1 MNSESSRVVPKSAKF
16 EFHSGTYISIDWGNL
31 VCVVVVVISAKR
43 DVLALVLVEERE
55 HAEFF
60 RLGVI
65 LTNVS
70 VAGVASVARRLNK
83 VIFPPKIYSSLYL
96 LPCAADT
103 PILRCSSRIIP

>member
-1 MNSESSRVVPKSAKF
+1 MKRANVTASLILIYGHSVFRFVPPSARMNSESSRVVPKSAKF

-31 VCVVVVVISAKR
+31 VCVVVVDISAKR

-70 VAGVASVARRLNK
+70 VAGVGRSHVA
-83 VIFPPKIYSSLYL
+83 
-96 LPCAADT
+96 
-103 PILRCSSRIIP
+103 